1 MVLKLPI
8 NVIKKFITVKEIK
21 EVYQFAMYKHNI
33 ICVHKDSLSF
43 INFKHLPF
51 LIELGYINEHFLS
64 HSILVTVIIKHHNSI
79 LVTVII
85 KHHIS
90 YGDIYNNK
98 YVWKTIK
105 EAIC

>member
-21 EVYQFAMYKHNI
+21 EVHQFASDKHNI
-33 ICVHKDSLSF
+33 ICVHKDSLSL
-43 INFKHLPF
+43 INFNHIPF
-51 LIELGYINEHFLS
+51 LIELGYINEHFLP
-64 HSILVTVIIKHHNSI
+64 HST

-98 YVWKTIK
+98 YIWRIIK

>member
-8 NVIKKFITVKEIK
+8 SIIKEFIAIKEIK
-21 EVYQFAMYKHNI
+21 EIYQFARDKHNI

-43 INFKHLPF
+43 INFNHLPF
-51 LIELGYINEHFLS
+51 LIELEYINKHFLS
-64 HSILVTVIIKHHNSI
+64 HNILVI
-79 LVTVII
+79 VII

-105 EAIC
+105 DSIC